1 MLNDERPVG
10 RLYQYMAP
18 NSKYIES
25 KCPHIP
31 TYMWVRTPPPPPPPP
46 PPHTHTHTHTHTQ
59 PTTPQPQ
66 PHPNKWRWV
75 SLSLKDVLW
84 SFNDQ
89 DKFSPNLWY
98 YWGKKSPPPP
108 KFVVS
113 DPPQPTCTIT
123 AIWCCHKFLNQW
135 QCNLQ
140 MKAVLPLG
148 NQFATALGCINNTGP
163 WQASPTREAI
173 APVPLSTTNAPIG
186 TMEGNQE

>member
-10 RLYQYMAP
+10 HLYQYMAP

-31 TYMWVRTPPPPPPPP
+31 TYMWVRTHSPTTHHP
-46 PPHTHTHTHTHTQ
+46 PPHDPN
-59 PTTPQPQ
+59 PTPTNGDEC
-66 PHPNKWRWV
+66 HY
-75 SLSLKDVLW
+75 LLKMCYEA
-84 SFNDQ
+84 SMTKTN
-89 DKFSPNLWY
+89 SPLTSDII
-98 YWGKKSPPPP
+98 GARSPPPP
-108 KFVVS
+108 KVVVS

>member
-1 MLNDERPVG
+1 MKDPLAACISIWHQIVNTLKVS
-10 RLYQYMAP
+10 AP
-18 NSKYIES
+18 TS
-25 KCPHIP
+25 PHICECA
-31 TYMWVRTPPPPPPPP
+31 PPPPPP
-46 PPHTHTHTHTHTQ
+46 PPHNPQ

-89 DKFSPNLWY
+89 DKFSPDLWY
-98 YWGKKSPPPP
+98 YWDKKSPPP
-108 KFVVS
+108 KLVVG

-123 AIWCCHKFLNQW
+123 AIWCCHKFFNQW

-163 WQASPTREAI
+163 
-173 APVPLSTTNAPIG
+173 
-186 TMEGNQE
+186 